1 MGIGMGGLLQ
11 WHVGRQMKLIP
22 IDDLIG
28 KKVESK
34 IITSVSYEDPDQ

>member
-28 KKVESK
+28 KKGKVK
-34 IITSVSYEDPDQ
+34 L

>member
-1 MGIGMGGLLQ
+1 MRLTYINMGIGMGGLLR

-28 KKVESK
+28 KKGRVK
-34 IITSVSYEDPDQ
+34 L